1 MKIFLRQM
9 IAIVRLSFIELLRR
23 NDLYALLALALTL
36 MIPLSM
42 ASPFGAGG
50 AGRYL
55 DEVALLLVWGFSLFI
70 AVGAGSRL
78 LPPEFANRTIYPL
91 LAKPISRGRLLL
103 GKYLGAMLSSSAA
116 VLLFY
121 FLFAGSVLLRGGTLS
136 MALVEAVVLHI
147 LFVALAVAVSLL
159 GSLIFTP
166 SANLVLSAG
175 MLTAMFFF
183 GRRLPEYAQG
193 VSSALAFVINA
204 VYALAPHAEFFDMRM
219 RVIHG
224 HGPVDAVVMVIVCLY
239 AVAYVAALL
248 CVSTAIFRRKK
259 V

>member
-23 NDLYALLALALTL
+23 NDLYALLALAFTL

-121 FLFAGSVLLRGGTLS
+121 FLFAGSVLLRDGTLS
-136 MALVEAVVLHI
+136 MAMVEAVVLHI

-175 MLTAMFFF
+175 MLTTMFFF
-183 GRRLPEYAQG
+183 GRRLPEYADTAG
-193 VSSALAFVINA
+193 GALKALVLALYA
-204 VYALAPHAEFFDMRM
+204 VAPHAEFFDLRQ
-219 RVIHG
+219 RVVHG
-224 HGPVDAVVMVIVCLY
+224 WGAVDAGVVLAVLAY
-239 AVAYVAALL
+239 AACYCGGLLALSRL
-248 CVSTAIFRRKK
+248 ALGKK
-259 V
+259 KL